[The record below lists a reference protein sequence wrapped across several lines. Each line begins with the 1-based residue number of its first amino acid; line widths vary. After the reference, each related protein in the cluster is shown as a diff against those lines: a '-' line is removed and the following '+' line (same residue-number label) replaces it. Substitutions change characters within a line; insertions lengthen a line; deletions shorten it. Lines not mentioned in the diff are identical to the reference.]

1 MLTVWAARGV
11 LATAPWRG
19 AEVGS
24 LQPGDMVE
32 NGYLLWADSYDL
44 QSDAV
49 RQAHKAMP
57 VHIALCLA
65 GSVESLVINIDV
77 TM

>member
-1 MLTVWAARGV
+1 M
-11 LATAPWRG
+11 
-19 AEVGS
+19 
-24 LQPGDMVE
+24 E

-44 QSDAV
+44 QSDAD
-49 RQAHKAMP
+49 RRAHKAMP

>member
-1 MLTVWAARGV
+1 MFRWP
-11 LATAPWRG
+11 APVCWNT
-19 AEVGS
+19 
-24 LQPGDMVE
+24 GDMVE
-32 NGYLLWADSYDL
+32 NGYLFWADSYAL
-44 QSDAV
+44 QLDADC
-49 RQAHKAMP
+49 RAHRAMP